1 MTEMKFYLLTVSSVP
16 KKLTSKVDM
25 YGLWCVSLMK
35 YLPFFSELIFIPIIF
50 VLDRVVSENLSA
62 DVCELLIPKRGVGS
76 VLTGTTNI
84 ISLELFDLEDE
95 EGDEDDN
102 EDNYIE

>member
-1 MTEMKFYLLTVSSVP
+1 MAGRKFYLLTVSLAPNKFS
-16 KKLTSKVDM
+16 SKVDL
-25 YGLWCVSLMK
+25 YSYWCVSLMN
-35 YLPFFSELIFIPIIF
+35 YLPFFSGLIIILIIF

-76 VLTGTTNI
+76 ILTGTTNI

-102 EDNYIE
+102 ENNYME